1 MAPPESGP
9 TREAAIS
16 TRSINQSA
24 NLRQRYSGAPPA
36 PPFRPHA
43 SPPSGTR
50 ALLRG
55 QGTRSRVASQVLGDR
70 AAFRPPVKSRRV
82 LPAVWPS
89 LRRQT
94 MRRYRFLPLISLLFL
109 GVQQSAS
116 AQDVQVPAG
125 TLLRC
130 TLNEPD
136 FSSKTSQGG
145 APVLCHV
152 SMVQEFVRPAFPRGA
167 YMAGHLE
174 AEQEPGHF
182 WGKGYL
188 KLVFDR
194 IRLPHTRVP
203 IIAKGTQEH

>member
-1 MAPPESGP
+1 MAAQESGP
-9 TREAAIS
+9 TRDDAIS

-24 NLRQRYSGAPPA
+24 NIRQRSSGSPPA
-36 PPFRPHA
+36 HPFCPHP
-43 SPPSGTR
+43 SPTSGTR

-94 MRRYRFLPLISLLFL
+94 MRRYRFLPLIPLLFL

-125 TLLRC
+125 TFLRC
-130 TLNEPD
+130 TLNEPV
-136 FSSKTSQGG
+136 FSSIPAHVGC
-145 APVLCHV
+145 PVLCIHTIAHHLD
-152 SMVQEFVRPAFPRGA
+152 RPTSLHCASTP
-167 YMAGHLE
+167 
-174 AEQEPGHF
+174 
-182 WGKGYL
+182 
-188 KLVFDR
+188 
-194 IRLPHTRVP
+194 
-203 IIAKGTQEH
+203 

>member
-24 NLRQRYSGAPPA
+24 NIRQRYSGSPPA
-36 PPFRPHA
+36 HPFCPHP
-43 SPPSGTR
+43 SPTSGTR

-94 MRRYRFLPLISLLFL
+94 MRRYRFLPLLPLLFL
-109 GVQQSAS
+109 GVHQIPSS
-116 AQDVQVPAG
+116 HDVQVPAG

-130 TLNEPD
+130 TLNHPD
-136 FSSKTSQGG
+136 FSSKSAQ
-145 APVLCHV
+145 
-152 SMVQEFVRPAFPRGA
+152 
-167 YMAGHLE
+167 AG
-174 AEQEPGHF
+174 
-182 WGKGYL
+182 
-188 KLVFDR
+188 
-194 IRLPHTRVP
+194 VP
-203 IIAKGTQEH
+203 LL